1 MVLEITSTLRTRLLK
16 AAQATPEVEACGLL
30 FGTADR
36 IEDVTVCTNVADDP
50 RRTFELDPAAVFAAL
65 RAERGGGP
73 RLIGYWHSH
82 PSGTVTPS
90 ATDAANAA
98 PDGKVWV
105 IVGGEKIGAW
115 RAQPDASGDP
125 ATRFVPLMLETVPD
139 AHAAAAAGGFGQAKP
154 DVPLAAHAVLRQRG
168 AKLEPKR

>member
-1 MVLEITSTLRTRLLK
+1 MVLEITSTLRAGLLK
-16 AAQATPEVEACGLL
+16 AARATPHVEVCGLL
-30 FGTADR
+30 FGADAR
-36 IEDVTVCTNVADDP
+36 IDAMTICNNVADDP
-50 RRTFELDPAAVFAAL
+50 RRTFELDPAALFAAL

-90 ATDAANAA
+90 ATDAARAA

-105 IVGGEKIGAW
+105 IVGGDTIGAW
-115 RAQPDASGDP
+115 RAQPNVRGDP
-125 ATRFVPLMLETVPD
+125 ATGFVCLPLETV
-139 AHAAAAAGGFGQAKP
+139 AAANTAADGFGDGSP